1 MIKERLMG
9 WMGDTVVASS
19 FSVQGSLQLTLEL
32 FLGSPA
38 HSAAQGSTWDGG
50 TEGRA
55 GRSWCF
61 GCRIRVAW

>member
-19 FSVQGSLQLTLEL
+19 FSVQGSLQPS

-38 HSAAQGSTWDGG
+38 HSAVQGSTWGG
-50 TEGRA
+50 DTEGRA